1 MNYVNPWADCNNFI
15 YLGDMYTREG
25 NLVDLYALKDHHNTG
40 KPHYQ
45 IGVRYSNEPS
55 DYGSGSCIR
64 FDNGSYQT
72 STHHTR
78 EAWFAIQRLIKQ
90 VIKQPVYS
98 DNPRYNITT
107 LRTENTLLFNSCGD
121 PCYTFKILS

>member
-1 MNYVNPWADCNNFI
+1 MNYVNPWADCENFI
-15 YLGDMYTREG
+15 YLDDMYTRDG
-25 NLVDLYALKDHHNTG
+25 NLVDLYALKDHYNTG

-64 FDNGSYQT
+64 FDNGQYRT

-90 VIKQPVYS
+90 VIQQTVYNERHN
-98 DNPRYNITT
+98 DIV
-107 LRTENTLLFNSCGD
+107 LFNSCGM